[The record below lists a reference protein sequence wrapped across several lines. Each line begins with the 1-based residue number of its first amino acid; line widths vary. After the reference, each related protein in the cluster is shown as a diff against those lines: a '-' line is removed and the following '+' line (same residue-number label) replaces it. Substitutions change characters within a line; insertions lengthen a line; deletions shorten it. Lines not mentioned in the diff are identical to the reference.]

1 MRHREGR
8 VGVAQNI
15 RPKRGLWLELAE
27 DDMGKLPKD
36 PHALRVR
43 NRQGMRRKR
52 RKDRRRGRRKNG
64 RRKRRKRRKKKGR
77 WSKGR
82 WGDKVTDLDTRRRS
96 GLSRLRSRR
105 TEGPFR
111 ALSRAKSSYC
121 C

>member
-27 DDMGKLPKD
+27 DDLGKLPKD

-43 NRQGMRRKR
+43 NGQGMRRKR

-82 WGDKVTDLDTRRRS
+82 WGDKVNDLDTRRRS

-105 TEGPFR
+105 RDGPFR
-111 ALSRAKSSYC
+111 RGVVHF
-121 C
+121 